1 MQCNICTKKEAAFDH
16 EFELKSGDILCE
28 VNGIKTHG
36 RLFGDVLEQIVQV
49 KQAAIQ
55 AAETEDN
62 NPHVHVHGIV
72 LSLKR
77 RDGLNALQVRMLTAA
92 PPPAVEWLSLSVP
105 HPSSHGMHGESL
117 PSSPTMLYPKVCVTK
132 GVVLRLFF
140 TFFFFILGIYRR

>member
-1 MQCNICTKKEAAFDH
+1 LHAIQYLHKKEAALDH
-16 EFELKSGDILCE
+16 EFELKIGDILCE
-28 VNGIKTHG
+28 VNGITTHG

-55 AAETEDN
+55 VAETEDN
-62 NPHVHVHGIV
+62 VRGIV

-105 HPSSHGMHGESL
+105 HPSSYGMHGESL
-117 PSSPTMLYPKVCVTK
+117 PSNPKMLYPKVC
-132 GVVLRLFF
+132 
-140 TFFFFILGIYRR
+140 